1 MLPNPQLPPI
11 ELGPLTL
18 YPFGILVATGIML
31 GVWQMTKR
39 VRQLGLDEQVAQA
52 IPLWAVLP
60 GFIGSHLYE
69 IFFYHP
75 ERIGVIELLKI
86 WDGMSSFGGFLGGTL
101 GVIYFLRFKAKVP
114 FWHYADTIVYGF
126 TLAWV
131 FGRLGC
137 TVAYDH
143 PGTLTD
149 FVLGMEYTGG
159 AVSAGVRHNLGFY
172 EVIWAAALFGYFQTQ
187 KHRAHVP
194 GFYVLTFVLAY
205 MPFRFAL
212 DFLRAD
218 DLRHGG
224 LTAGQYAAIFLF
236 VLCAYLLVRRRKDP
250 ERLVPDGKVHVFPD
264 GTPAVPTVSAPSA
277 KSPKRAKRKTA

>member
-39 VRQLGLDEQVAQA
+39 VRELGLDEQVAQA
-52 IPLWAVLP
+52 IPMWAVIP

-75 ERIGVIELLKI
+75 ERLANPLELLKI

-114 FWHYADTIVYGF
+114 FWHYADTVMYGF
-126 TLAWV
+126 TFAWI

-143 PGTLTD
+143 PGSLTD
-149 FVLGMEYTGG
+149 FFLGMEYRGN
-159 AVSAGVRHNLGFY
+159 AVSHGVRHNLGFY
-172 EVIWAAALFGYFQTQ
+172 EVFWAAGLFLFFQTQ
-187 KHRAHVP
+187 RKRPHVP
-194 GFYVLTFVLAY
+194 GFYLLTFVLAY

-224 LTAGQYAAIFLF
+224 LTAGQYAAIGLFL
-236 VLCAYLLVRRRKDP
+236 LCSFLLVQRRKVD
-250 ERLVPDGKVHVFPD
+250 ERIFPNGKVYVFPD
-264 GTPAVPTVSAPSA
+264 GTPAVKAIPAAAPA
-277 KSPKRAKRKTA
+277 KNKRKTA